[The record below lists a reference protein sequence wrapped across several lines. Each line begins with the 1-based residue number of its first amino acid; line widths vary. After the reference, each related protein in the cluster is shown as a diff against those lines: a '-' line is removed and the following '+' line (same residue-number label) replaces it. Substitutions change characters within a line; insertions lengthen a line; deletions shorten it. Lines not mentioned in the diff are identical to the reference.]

1 MQRVK
6 SVTKI
11 RLGEC
16 YDKIQCQDIKGVI
29 MSEVMEWR
37 SKKEFDNLS
46 ERVNILQ
53 TDLANFVG
61 AILQAGIV
69 ELVKDEQGDLI
80 YKINKVVILDES
92 VQQD

>member
-1 MQRVK
+1 MED
-6 SVTKI
+6 T
-11 RLGEC
+11 
-16 YDKIQCQDIKGVI
+16 

-37 SKKEFDNLS
+37 SKSEYEALL

-53 TDLANFVG
+53 ADLANFVG

-69 ELVKDEQGDLI
+69 ELVKDETGELV
-80 YKINKVVILDES
+80 YKINKVVLVDEP

>member
-1 MQRVK
+1 MA
-6 SVTKI
+6 
-11 RLGEC
+11 
-16 YDKIQCQDIKGVI
+16 
-29 MSEVMEWR
+29 EVMEWR
-37 SKKEFDNLS
+37 SKKEFDNLL

-69 ELVKDEQGDLI
+69 ELVKDEQGDLV
-80 YKINKVVILDES
+80 YKINKVVLVDES

>member
-1 MQRVK
+1 
-6 SVTKI
+6 
-11 RLGEC
+11 
-16 YDKIQCQDIKGVI
+16 

>member
-1 MQRVK
+1 MA
-6 SVTKI
+6 
-11 RLGEC
+11 
-16 YDKIQCQDIKGVI
+16 
-29 MSEVMEWR
+29 EVMEWR
-37 SKKEFDNLS
+37 SKKEFDTLL

>member
-1 MQRVK
+1 
-6 SVTKI
+6 
-11 RLGEC
+11 
-16 YDKIQCQDIKGVI
+16 
-29 MSEVMEWR
+29 MEWR

-69 ELVKDEQGDLI
+69 ELVKDEQGDLV
-80 YKINKVVILDES
+80 YKINKVVLVDES

>member
-1 MQRVK
+1 MA
-6 SVTKI
+6 
-11 RLGEC
+11 
-16 YDKIQCQDIKGVI
+16 
-29 MSEVMEWR
+29 EVMEWR
-37 SKKEFDNLS
+37 SKKEFDALL

-69 ELVKDEQGDLI
+69 ELVKDEQGDLV
-80 YKINKVVILDES
+80 YKINKVVLVDES

>member
-1 MQRVK
+1 
-6 SVTKI
+6 
-11 RLGEC
+11 
-16 YDKIQCQDIKGVI
+16 

-37 SKKEFDNLS
+37 SKSEYEALL

-53 TDLANFVG
+53 ADLANFVG

-69 ELVKDEQGDLI
+69 ELVKDETGELV
-80 YKINKVVILDES
+80 YKINKVVLVDEP

>member
-1 MQRVK
+1 
-6 SVTKI
+6 
-11 RLGEC
+11 
-16 YDKIQCQDIKGVI
+16 
-29 MSEVMEWR
+29 MEWR

>member
-1 MQRVK
+1 MDSK
-6 SVTKI
+6 TGS
-11 RLGEC
+11 
-16 YDKIQCQDIKGVI
+16 I
-29 MSEVMEWR
+29 MAEVMEWR
-37 SKKEFDNLS
+37 SKKEFDNLL

-69 ELVKDEQGDLI
+69 ELVKDEQGDLV
-80 YKINKVVILDES
+80 YKINKVVLVDES

>member
-1 MQRVK
+1 MA
-6 SVTKI
+6 
-11 RLGEC
+11 
-16 YDKIQCQDIKGVI
+16 
-29 MSEVMEWR
+29 EVMEWR

-69 ELVKDEQGDLI
+69 ELVKDEQGDGNNEHTDNL
-80 YKINKVVILDES
+80 NNSNSSNS
-92 VQQD
+92 VEVQMLEKFK

>member
-1 MQRVK
+1 MDSK
-6 SVTKI
+6 TGS
-11 RLGEC
+11 
-16 YDKIQCQDIKGVI
+16 I
-29 MSEVMEWR
+29 MAEVMEWR
-37 SKKEFDNLS
+37 SKKEFDTLL

-69 ELVKDEQGDLI
+69 ELVKDEQGDLV
-80 YKINKVVILDES
+80 YKINKVVLLDES

>member
-1 MQRVK
+1 MA
-6 SVTKI
+6 
-11 RLGEC
+11 
-16 YDKIQCQDIKGVI
+16 
-29 MSEVMEWR
+29 EVMEWR
-37 SKKEFDNLS
+37 SKKEFDTLL

-69 ELVKDEQGDLI
+69 ELVKDEQGNLV
-80 YKINKVVILDES
+80 YKINKVVLVDES

>member
-1 MQRVK
+1 MA
-6 SVTKI
+6 
-11 RLGEC
+11 
-16 YDKIQCQDIKGVI
+16 
-29 MSEVMEWR
+29 EVMECR
-37 SKKEFDNLS
+37 SKKEFDTLL

-69 ELVKDEQGDLI
+69 ELVKDEQGDLV
-80 YKINKVVILDES
+80 YKINKVVLLDES

>member
-1 MQRVK
+1 MA
-6 SVTKI
+6 
-11 RLGEC
+11 
-16 YDKIQCQDIKGVI
+16 
-29 MSEVMEWR
+29 EVMEWR

-69 ELVKDEQGDLI
+69 ELVKDEQGDLV
-80 YKINKVVILDES
+80 YKINKVVLVDES

>member
-1 MQRVK
+1 MDSK
-6 SVTKI
+6 TGS
-11 RLGEC
+11 
-16 YDKIQCQDIKGVI
+16 I
-29 MSEVMEWR
+29 MAEVMEWR
-37 SKKEFDNLS
+37 SKKEFDNLL

-69 ELVKDEQGDLI
+69 ELVKDEQGDLV

>member
-1 MQRVK
+1 MAV
-6 SVTKI
+6 
-11 RLGEC
+11 
-16 YDKIQCQDIKGVI
+16 
-29 MSEVMEWR
+29 VMEWR
-37 SKKEFDNLS
+37 SKKEFDTLL

-69 ELVKDEQGDLI
+69 ELVKDEQGDLV
-80 YKINKVVILDES
+80 YKINKVVLVDES

>member
-1 MQRVK
+1 
-6 SVTKI
+6 
-11 RLGEC
+11 
-16 YDKIQCQDIKGVI
+16 
-29 MSEVMEWR
+29 MEWR
-37 SKKEFDNLS
+37 SKKEFDNLL

-69 ELVKDEQGDLI
+69 ELVKDEQGDLV
-80 YKINKVVILDES
+80 YKINKVVLVDES

>member
-1 MQRVK
+1 MA
-6 SVTKI
+6 
-11 RLGEC
+11 
-16 YDKIQCQDIKGVI
+16 
-29 MSEVMEWR
+29 EVMEWR

-69 ELVKDEQGDLI
+69 ELVKDEQGDLV